1 MTKITDN
8 TPAPSENGDAPKPRL
23 PDHIESKVFENI
35 DELSMVESNILG
47 AGQDI
52 RTLYVTSAHNFEGK
66 TIAAIQLAW
75 PLTIN
80 GQAKILLV
88 DGNPRR
94 PTIASLFGLEA
105 MPGLSDYIYKKLA
118 PEQTM
123 YNTVYDK
130 LTVMPLGQAQTE
142 RPFLIKQDHF
152 DRFKKLTQ
160 QFDYIVID
168 GNKLLG
174 SSDSILMS
182 KLFDGVIL
190 TLACEQTK
198 WGTVR
203 HALEKLN
210 NVKAN
215 VLGVVLN
222 KRNYYIP
229 KVLYGKS

>member
-1 MTKITDN
+1 MMNIADTLSPSDQGD
-8 TPAPSENGDAPKPRL
+8 TPRPRL
-23 PDHIESKVFENI
+23 PEHIESKIFENI
-35 DELSMVESNILG
+35 DELAMVESNILG
-47 AGQDI
+47 SGQDI
-52 RTLYVTSAHNFEGK
+52 RTLYVTSCNNFEGK

-75 PLTIN
+75 ALTIN
-80 GQAKILLV
+80 TQAKTLLV

-94 PTIASLFGLEA
+94 PAIASLFGLGDV
-105 MPGLSDYIYKKLA
+105 PGLSDYIYKDLA
-118 PEQTM
+118 PKQTL
-123 YNTVYDK
+123 YKTVYDK
-130 LTVMPLGQAQTE
+130 LTVMPLGQAKTE
-142 RPFLIKQDHF
+142 RPFLIQPGHF
-152 DRFKKLTQ
+152 DRFKKLIQ
-160 QFDYIVID
+160 QFEYVVID

-182 KLFDGVIL
+182 KLFDGVLL

-198 WGTVR
+198 WSTAR

>member
-1 MTKITDN
+1 MMNVPNSSPDI
-8 TPAPSENGDAPKPRL
+8 PSHDDAPRPRL
-23 PDHIESKVFENI
+23 SIPIESKVFENI
-35 DELSMVESNILG
+35 DELAMVESNILG

-52 RTLYVTSAHNFEGK
+52 RTLYVTSANNSEGK

-75 PLTIN
+75 ALTIN

-94 PTIASLFGLEA
+94 PTIASLFGLGDV
-105 MPGLSDYIYKKLA
+105 PGLSDYIYKNLA
-118 PEQTM
+118 PEQTL

-130 LTVMPLGQAQTE
+130 LAVMPLGQAETD
-142 RPFLIKQDHF
+142 RPFLIQQAHF
-152 DRFKKLTQ
+152 NRFKELTR
-160 QFDYIVID
+160 QFDYVVID

-182 KLFDGVIL
+182 KLFDGVLL

-198 WGTVR
+198 WSTTR
-203 HALEKLN
+203 HALEKLS